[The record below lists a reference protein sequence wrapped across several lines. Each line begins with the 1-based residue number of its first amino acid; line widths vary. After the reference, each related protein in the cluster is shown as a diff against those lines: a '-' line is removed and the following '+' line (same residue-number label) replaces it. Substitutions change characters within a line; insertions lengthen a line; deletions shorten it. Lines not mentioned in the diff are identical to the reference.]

1 MNNAMGYAAG
11 NAEPRPTTVL
21 ESARESMARGI
32 EELSSA
38 IEGLANAAASVLR
51 PEGPPPPQST
61 AEAQK
66 LASIQP
72 EHCEV
77 VKDLHGL
84 RQRVEQLVN
93 RVNQLRN
100 RLEV

>member
-1 MNNAMGYAAG
+1 
-11 NAEPRPTTVL
+11 
-21 ESARESMARGI
+21 MARGI
-32 EELSSA
+32 EELSAA
-38 IEGLANAAASVLR
+38 IESLANGAASVLR
-51 PEGPPPPQST
+51 PELPPPPQVT
-61 AEAQK
+61 ADQK

-84 RQRVEQLVN
+84 RQRIEQLVN